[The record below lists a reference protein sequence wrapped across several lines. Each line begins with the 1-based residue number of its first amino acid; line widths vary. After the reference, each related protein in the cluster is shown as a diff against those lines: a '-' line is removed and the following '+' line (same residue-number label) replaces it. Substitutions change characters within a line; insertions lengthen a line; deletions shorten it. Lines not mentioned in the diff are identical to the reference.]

1 MNNGTLRALGGSVA
15 LTLPKKVLETVGLG
29 VGDKVS
35 IGIEAGRIVVAPAK
49 RPRYRLAELLAKCN
63 PRGRMFA
70 IEREWLDAPPVG
82 KEEI

>member
-1 MNNGTLRALGGSVA
+1 MNSATLRALGGSVT

-49 RPRYRLAELLAKCN
+49 RPRYRLSDLLAQCKGK
-63 PRGRMFA
+63 RFE
-70 IEREWLDAPPVG
+70 IDREWESAPAG
-82 KEEI
+82 GREFK